1 MLVEESGEI
10 MNITDKIFNVLVVVL
25 AATLFLF
32 GRTAIDTVSSSEGVA
47 IVSYYD
53 KEVQR
58 FDLDKDGF
66 YTVKGD
72 LGDVVIEIKE
82 GSVRVAEEIS
92 PKHYCKTQGWVK
104 HTNTP
109 IVCLP
114 NGIKIELQN
123 NLTTEEDIKIQ

>member
-1 MLVEESGEI
+1 
-10 MNITDKIFNVLVVVL
+10 MNKFDKLFNVFVVVL
-25 AATLFLF
+25 AASLFF
-32 GRTAIDTVSSSEGVA
+32 MSQYVVEVVSAQDGYA

-53 KEVQR
+53 KEIQR
-58 FDLDKDGF
+58 FDLDKDAF
-66 YTVKGD
+66 YTVPGA

-92 PKHYCKTQGWVK
+92 PKHYCQTQGWVK
-104 HTNTP
+104 STNTP

-123 NLTTEEDIKIQ
+123 NITTEEDIKIQ